1 MASTIRLKTR
11 LRNGITTVRALI
23 RHPMETGFHVN
34 EETGELIPAHYITL
48 VTVKHNDNII
58 LSCDWSRA
66 VSKNPYLSFMF
77 EGAKEGDKLELS
89 WVDTKNKTDSL
100 ETLIK

>member
-1 MASTIRLKTR
+1 LSSSIRLKTKTR
-11 LRNGITTVRALI
+11 DNVTTVRAII
-23 RHPMETGFHVN
+23 RHPMETGYRVDD
-34 EETGELIPAHYITL
+34 ETGELVTAHYIKL
-48 VTVKHNDNII
+48 VTVKHNDQIV

-77 EGAKEGDKLELS
+77 EGAKAGDKLELS
-89 WVDTKNKTDSL
+89 WLDTQDKSDTF